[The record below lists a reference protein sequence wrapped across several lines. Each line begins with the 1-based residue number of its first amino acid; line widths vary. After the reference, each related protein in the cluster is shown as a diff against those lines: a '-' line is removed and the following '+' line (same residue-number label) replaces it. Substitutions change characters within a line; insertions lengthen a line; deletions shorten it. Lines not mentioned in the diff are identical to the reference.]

1 MKESVSKQFK
11 KELDINYDIT
21 FDEALARFPTLTRS
35 NFDYLKY
42 EYRKKQKK
50 SAPKNPKKKSKKKSP
65 GENKILTSK
74 EILALTPATVEKLII
89 DKLNNKSAIPDSVI
103 RMALDHI
110 IKLKIKSGDGME
122 KLDMEGFLKLGE
134 GNDKI

>member
-1 MKESVSKQFK
+1 MTESVSKQFK

-21 FDEALARFPTLTRS
+21 FKEALARFPTLTRS

-50 SAPKNPKKKSKKKSP
+50 SASKNTKKKSP
-65 GENKILTSK
+65 GENKNVTLTSK

-89 DKLNNKSAIPDSVI
+89 DKLNNKSNIPDSVI

-110 IKLKIKSGDGME
+110 IKLKIKSGDDVE
-122 KLDMEGFLKLGE
+122 KLDMEGFLKLGDE
-134 GNDKI
+134 GND